1 MKSKSSAAVKP
12 KNSAKRK
19 SAVRHWINKWSLM
32 KATWYATIR
41 ASASSKAD
49 AQVPTVLP
57 YAASI
62 KTCRHQRGRTRHK
75 QKAGR
80 LKHSKNCS
88 AHTATSMPTATLP
101 NPKTSRK
108 LPSTK
113 ARTRS
118 NPAAAHW
125 AVPSTIK
132 PNPQATMFP
141 KKKPYHLGIKRRLYR
156 TQQPKNSAA

>member
-1 MKSKSSAAVKP
+1 MKSKSSAAAKS
-12 KNSAKRK
+12 KNSVKRK
-19 SAVRHWINKWSLM
+19 SAVRHWINKWSPM

-49 AQVPTVLP
+49 AQVLTVLP
-57 YAASI
+57 YAVSI
-62 KTCRHQRGRTRHK
+62 KTVSPSTWTDWHK

-88 AHTATSMPTATLP
+88 AHTATSMLTAILP

-141 KKKPYHLGIKRRLYR
+141 KKSL
-156 TQQPKNSAA
+156 TT